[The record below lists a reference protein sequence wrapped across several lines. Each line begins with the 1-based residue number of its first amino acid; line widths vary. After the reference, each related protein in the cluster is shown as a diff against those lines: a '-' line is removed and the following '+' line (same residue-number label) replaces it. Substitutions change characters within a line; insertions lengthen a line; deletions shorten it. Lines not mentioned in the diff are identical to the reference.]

1 MAGLETTN
9 FAIYLL
15 YGYASSCY
23 MKVVI
28 QQMIFFLT
36 LLLNHLYSNFGIL
49 YIFP

>member
-15 YGYASSCY
+15 YGYASSFY
-23 MKVVI
+23 MKDVI
-28 QQMIFFLT
+28 QQIFLFLT
-36 LLLNHLYSNFGIL
+36 LPLNRLYSNFGIL